1 MELTKTFN
9 VISGRTIPPQS
20 EHKFELNNGI
30 SDGFFARIETI
41 SGNISNSVV
50 RYDFRNDKW
59 ISSMAGLKT
68 VIEYYTDGS
77 K

>member
-1 MELTKTFN
+1 MEKIFN
-9 VISGRTIPPQS
+9 VISGQTIPQKS
-20 EHKFELNNGI
+20 TEQFELHNGI
-30 SDGFFARIETI
+30 SDGFFAKIKTI

-59 ISSMAGLKT
+59 ISSLAGLKE

>member
-1 MELTKTFN
+1 MGNTITFN
-9 VISGRTIPPQS
+9 VNSGEKIPPRSAQ
-20 EHKFELNNGI
+20 KFELNNDI
-30 SDGFFARIETI
+30 SDGFLAKIKTI

-50 RYDFRNDKW
+50 RYDFRNEKW
-59 ISSMAGLKT
+59 ISSMAGLKE

>member
-1 MELTKTFN
+1 MTKTFN
-9 VISGRTIPPQS
+9 VIDGGMIPPQS

-30 SDGFFARIETI
+30 SDGFFARVETI

>member
-1 MELTKTFN
+1 MEPTKTFN
-9 VISGRTIPPQS
+9 VISGRTIPPKS
-20 EHKFELNNGI
+20 EYKFELNNGI

-68 VIEYYTDGS
+68 VIEYYTDGT

>member
-1 MELTKTFN
+1 MTKTFN
-9 VISGRTIPPQS
+9 VIDGGMIPPRSVQ
-20 EHKFELNNGI
+20 KFELDNDI
-30 SDGFFARIETI
+30 SDGFLAKIKTI